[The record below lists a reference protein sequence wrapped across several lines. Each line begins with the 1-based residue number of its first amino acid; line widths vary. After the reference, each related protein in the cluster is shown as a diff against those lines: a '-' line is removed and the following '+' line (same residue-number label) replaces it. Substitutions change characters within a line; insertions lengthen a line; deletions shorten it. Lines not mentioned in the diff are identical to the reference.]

1 MISNTLFDNCFQS
14 IQQILIRQAQA
25 TAAGEATSMCNLE
38 QKLIKMQ
45 INVQL
50 KAKPN
55 RFSAIF
61 SFSIVIFQRFRLK
74 CHRINMQMKSTF
86 PNNNKNEDKQ

>member
-1 MISNTLFDNCFQS
+1 
-14 IQQILIRQAQA
+14 
-25 TAAGEATSMCNLE
+25 MCNLE

-55 RFSAIF
+55 LFSAFFSILIFERFS
-61 SFSIVIFQRFRLK
+61 LK

-86 PNNNKNEDKQ
+86 PNNNKNDDKQ